1 MGAGGNMRMAPDIR
15 VCGDEIYALA
25 AALYPI
31 CRSITGNG
39 VRETLRLLGRH
50 VDLTVVEVPS
60 GTAVFDWTV
69 PKEWNLRAAHITS
82 SRGERVVDVARSNLH
97 VVNYS
102 TPVRAKMSLGEL
114 RPHLH
119 ALPAQPDLIPYRT
132 TYYEPSWGFCLAHA
146 QLMDLPEDT
155 YDVVIDASLEVG
167 SLTYGEYFKR
177 GETDEEILLS
187 SHICHPSLANDNCSG
202 LAVLALL
209 AAELSRRRTQYSYR
223 FLFAPGTIGAIAWL
237 AHNQQGA
244 AKRIKHGLIVSN
256 VGDGGGPT
264 YKKSRRGNA
273 LVDRAAAHVLAHS
286 GLEQQRILDYSPYGY
301 DERQYCSPGFDLAVG
316 SLQRSC
322 WGTFPQYHTSADNLD
337 FIRPEHLARSLGLVS
352 EILDVLEGDVRY
364 RNLSPFCEP
373 QLGKRGLYDTT
384 SGKQSQA
391 YRIGLLWVLNLSD
404 GAHSLLDIAERS
416 GLPFSA
422 ISEAA
427 ERLRVAGL
435 LEAVSPG

>member
-1 MGAGGNMRMAPDIR
+1 MRIAPDTP
-15 VCGDEIYALA
+15 VSGGEIYALA
-25 AALYPI
+25 SALYPI
-31 CRSITGNG
+31 CRSITGDG
-39 VRETLRLLGRH
+39 VRTTLRLLKRH
-50 VDLTVVEVPS
+50 VDLNVVEVPS

-69 PKEWNLRAAHITS
+69 PKEWNLRAAHITN
-82 SRGERVVDVARSNLH
+82 SRGGRVVDAAHSNLH

-102 TPVRAKMSLGEL
+102 TPVCATMSLAEL

-119 ALPAQPDLIPYRT
+119 SLPAQPDLIPYRT
-132 TYYEPSWGFCLAHA
+132 TYYEPSWGFCLTHK

-155 YDVVIDASLEVG
+155 YDVVIDASLEPG

-209 AAELSRRRTQYSYR
+209 AAELSRRRTRYSYR
-223 FLFAPGTIGAIAWL
+223 FLFAPGTLGAITWL
-237 AHNQQGA
+237 ARNQPGA
-244 AKRIKHGLIVSN
+244 ATRIKYGLIVSN

-286 GLEQQRILDYSPYGY
+286 GLEQQRILDFSPYGY

-322 WGTFPQYHTSADNLD
+322 WGTFPEYHTSADNLD
-337 FIRPEHLARSLGLVS
+337 FIRPEHLVRSMGLVR
-352 EILDVLEGDVRY
+352 EILDVLEGDMRY

-373 QLGKRGLYDTT
+373 QLGKRGLYDTA

-391 YRIGLLWVLNLSD
+391 YRMSLLWVLNLSD

-427 ERLRVAGL
+427 ERLRVAAL
-435 LEAVSPG
+435 LAPIS